1 MRVFEAVIPLRWGD
15 MDAMNH
21 LNNTLYFRLME
32 ETRIRWF
39 WHHGLNAGPDGEGPI
54 LAHATCD
61 FIKPLTYP
69 GDAFVTHTVTRI
81 GKASMGVDVTIER
94 TDERGVIYAK
104 GKNILVWMDYRS
116 GKTSP
121 WPEPLRRAIGLG

>member
-1 MRVFEAVIPLRWGD
+1 MKAFVCEIPLRWGD

-32 ETRIRWF
+32 EVRIKWF
-39 WHHGLNAGPDGEGPI
+39 NALGIVVGPDGEGPI

-61 FIKPLTYP
+61 FLKPYTYP
-69 GDAFVTHTVTRI
+69 ATALVRQTVTRI
-81 GKASMGVDVTIER
+81 GRASLDHELVLERLGEPGVA
-94 TDERGVIYAK
+94 YAK
-104 GKNILVWMDYRS
+104 GKCVLVWTNYVT

-121 WPEPLRRAIGLG
+121 WPEALRAALS